1 MFFISGEG
9 EGRKV
14 FMGSLLFLRTQE
26 PHRKMYVA
34 LALTQSELISQNTR
48 YKTHNLDE
56 IYLIAYFI
64 AISCNLYSLSSR
76 KKIL

>member
-1 MFFISGEG
+1 
-9 EGRKV
+9 
-14 FMGSLLFLRTQE
+14 
-26 PHRKMYVA
+26 MYVA
-34 LALTQSELISQNTR
+34 LALTQSELISQNTI

-76 KKIL
+76 KNFLK